1 MRHRGQR
8 VVRAIV
14 ALLSFALAWWLLY
27 DTGNWPNHSASFAQ
41 FLLLFLCVTAIDR
54 ILSATVDL
62 TVIALG
68 HNGERAPR
76 DT

>member
-8 VVRAIV
+8 LVRGIV
-14 ALLSFALAWWLLY
+14 ALISFALAWWLL
-27 DTGNWPNHSASFAQ
+27 DTTGNWPNRQSFAQ
-41 FLLLFLCVTAIDR
+41 FLLLFLCVIAIDR
-54 ILSATVDL
+54 ILSAAIDL

-68 HNGERAPR
+68 REHAPR